1 MAHPY
6 LRKRRNPDK
15 YNFFKRLSVSWNQF
29 GALDGYTNG
38 PATGYMNADGYG
50 PDIVIPFVS
59 QSLLLITEG
68 AGTSNV
74 VEYSFD
80 GVTVH
85 GDLTPTKKTEML
97 LFDNRQINFI
107 WFRIKSGSTGPVDIR
122 IEAWSI
128 P

>member
-1 MAHPY
+1 MAYPY
-6 LRKRRNPDK
+6 KRKRTNADK
-15 YNFFKRLSVSWNQF
+15 FNFFKRLSVSWTQF
-29 GALDGYTNG
+29 GALDGYTI
-38 PATGYMNADGYG
+38 ADGYG
-50 PDIVIPFVS
+50 PDIVIPFIS

-68 AGTSNV
+68 SGTSNV

-80 GVTVH
+80 GITVH

-97 LFDNRQINFI
+97 LFDNRAINFV

-128 P
+128 S